1 MSENQT
7 IHLTDAAIA
16 LVGLAAAAASSNPE
30 AFEGYH
36 SRAAE
41 LGVSK
46 EEMIK
51 AVNVAL
57 RIKMGPHQEIMD
69 MAQGFLVGGGGCCG
83 GTNCSDGGCGDGEGS
98 CGEGG
103 CGCNE

>member
-1 MSENQT
+1 MNANET
-7 IHLTDAAIA
+7 LHLTDAATA

-41 LGVSK
+41 LGISK

-51 AVNVAL
+51 AVNIAL

-69 MAQGFLVGGGGCCG
+69 MAQGLLVGGGCCG
-83 GTNCSDGGCGDGEGS
+83 GSNCGDGGCGDEGGS